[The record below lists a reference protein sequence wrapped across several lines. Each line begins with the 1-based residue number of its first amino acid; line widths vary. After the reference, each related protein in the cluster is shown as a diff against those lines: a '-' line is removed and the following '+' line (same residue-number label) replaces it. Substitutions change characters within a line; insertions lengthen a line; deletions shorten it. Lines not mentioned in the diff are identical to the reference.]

1 MAELGRPED
10 NLSTAVLI
18 DVQLDLN
25 GARIVALSGEL
36 DSSNVAQL
44 EAKLASITAESS
56 RPLIFDLSDLQFMD
70 SAGIA
75 VLIGAAT
82 TTSVSLRNPSPVIRR
97 VLAITGL
104 AGVLAIEP

>member
-75 VLIGAAT
+75 ALIGAAT
-82 TTSVSLRNPSPVIRR
+82 TMSVSLRNPSPVIRR